1 MINLDE
7 FISNDRFASHNGI
20 EIVDHGKG
28 HAKARVVVA
37 PEHLNSARIVH
48 GALIFALADTA
59 FSAASNSHGRLA
71 LAINANISFFKA
83 SKEGVLFADARE
95 VAINPRL
102 ATYSIPVK
110 NDEGETIA
118 LFQGTVYR
126 KKEWID
132 G

>member
-7 FISNDRFASHNGI
+7 FIENDRFASHNGI

-28 HAKARVVVA
+28 YATARVVIA

-48 GALIFALADTA
+48 GALVFALADAA
-59 FSAASNSHGRLA
+59 FSAASNSHGQLA

-83 SKEGVLFADARE
+83 SKEGVLVAEARE
-95 VAINPRL
+95 VAINPKL
-102 ATYSIPVK
+102 ATYSIPVT
-110 NDEGETIA
+110 NEAGEAVA

-126 KKEWID
+126 KREWID